1 MGASQRAAAPQ
12 NQPTEG
18 ENRMQIVTFN
28 LRTDTPKDGVNS
40 FSHRKGL
47 ILDAIEAER
56 PDIIGFQ
63 ECREHMQAFLQAH
76 LRGYGLFGRQRGRER
91 SESNPIA
98 FREDRFELIGLET
111 RWLSPTP
118 FEPGS
123 RYEIQSR
130 CPRVFTHMQLR
141 PLEGGSPI
149 HVINTHLDHVSEEA
163 RVLGA
168 RQLIEY
174 MHDALAVRPWP
185 LLLTGDF
192 NAFPDEACIRE
203 LLADEKLGLTD
214 QTDGIE
220 ISYHGYGTE
229 QKPRIDYIF
238 SRGFDRV
245 GPTRLWTQVSEG
257 VYLSDHYPV
266 EARLRPQL

>member
-1 MGASQRAAAPQ
+1 
-12 NQPTEG
+12 
-18 ENRMQIVTFN
+18 MQIVTFN
-28 LRTDTPKDGVNS
+28 LRTDTPEDGANS

-47 ILDAIEAER
+47 ILDAIEAKR

-63 ECREHMQAFLQAH
+63 ECREHMQAFLHAH
-76 LRGYGLFGRQRGRER
+76 LRGYGLFGRQRGGEY

-123 RYEIQSR
+123 RFEIQSR

-163 RVLGA
+163 RALSA
-168 RQLIEY
+168 RQLIAY
-174 MHDALAVRPWP
+174 IRDQLSNRPWP
-185 LLLTGDF
+185 LLLTGDL
-192 NAFPDEACIRE
+192 NAFPDEACVRE
-203 LLADEKLGLTD
+203 LLADRQLGLTD
-214 QTDGIE
+214 QTEGIE
-220 ISYHGYGTE
+220 ISYHGYGTV

-238 SRGFDRV
+238 SRSFDRV
-245 GPTRLWTQVSEG
+245 TPTCLWTQVSEG

-266 EARLRPQL
+266 EAQLRPQL